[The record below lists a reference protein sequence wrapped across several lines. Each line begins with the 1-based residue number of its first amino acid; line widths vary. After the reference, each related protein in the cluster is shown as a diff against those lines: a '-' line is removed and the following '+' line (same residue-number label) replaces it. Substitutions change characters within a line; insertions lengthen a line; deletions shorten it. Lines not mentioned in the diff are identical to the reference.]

1 MYQSPSPPSSPRN
14 PSRDR
19 VRADQSRLRGQC
31 QVHTQVNPSRV
42 STSSRVSS
50 LSRTYIMAW
59 HHPSHSTTT
68 PVKTANHD
76 RGFARRILFTFV
88 PGPVEARTEFEAG
101 WRSVPADGP
110 TSHRMPGPGTL
121 LSRTNFDDSIW
132 TLKFPRSPFG

>member
-14 PSRDR
+14 SSRDR

-101 WRSVPADGP
+101 WRSKTPSRRMDQRRTECRAPGLFCLGP
-110 TSHRMPGPGTL
+110 TLMTAYGH
-121 LSRTNFDDSIW
+121 
-132 TLKFPRSPFG
+132 